1 MARARPAS
9 SERAARLRE
18 GGRYMNGAQRI
29 DKDRLLPYLFLLPVA
44 VYYVIFWLQPVAK
57 AAVESFTGATGA
69 FTTANYTRLLSEP
82 DIRKALVNT
91 VVFAAGSMVVQFFLS
106 IAIALFL
113 NKKFKLANV
122 LLFITLIP
130 MAFPQAAVGIL
141 WKSGFDKYGWVNTLL
156 WHLHVIDK
164 GHLIDWMSFANLKAV
179 LFLILVDTW
188 TVVPSVVII
197 ILAGLQGLNKEFEE
211 AGWVFGA
218 SKYRAIKDIVI
229 PIMRPTIATAMILRL
244 IASIQVW
251 LIAVMIY
258 GYNVA
263 PFLVERIAYN
273 VDVISFGEN
282 SRKDAFALSVIV
294 VAIVMAAA
302 YAYIRVDRRAAGKAS

>member
-1 MARARPAS
+1 MIG
-9 SERAARLRE
+9 ERRDG
-18 GGRYMNGAQRI
+18 GGRS
-29 DKDRLLPYLFLLPVA
+29 LPYLFLLPVVAYYAIYWLRPVVKA
-44 VYYVIFWLQPVAK
+44 VFEA
-57 AAVESFTGATGA
+57 FTGTVGTFSLENFA
-69 FTTANYTRLLSEP
+69 RLLSEP
-82 DIRKALVNT
+82 DVRRALVDT
-91 VVFAAGSMVVQFFLS
+91 LVFAAGSMIVQFFLS

-113 NKKFKLANV
+113 NRKFRLANA
-122 LLFITLIP
+122 LLFVSLIP

-156 WHLHVIDK
+156 WRLGLIDK
-164 GHLIDWMSFANLKAV
+164 AHLIDWMSFSNLKAV
-179 LFLILVDTW
+179 LFLVLVDTW

-197 ILAGLQGLNKEFEE
+197 ILAGLQGLNREYEE

-218 SKYRAIKDIVI
+218 SKFRAVKDIVI

-244 IASIQVW
+244 IAAIQVW

-273 VDVISFGEN
+273 VDVISFGEHA
-282 SRKDAFALSVIV
+282 RKDAYTLSVAV
-294 VAIVMAAA
+294 VVIVMSAA

>member
-1 MARARPAS
+1 
-9 SERAARLRE
+9 
-18 GGRYMNGAQRI
+18 MNNTQRM
-29 DKDRLLPYLFLLPVA
+29 DKKDLLPYVFLLPVA
-44 VYYVIFWLQPVAK
+44 VYYVVFWFQPVLK
-57 AAVESFTGATGA
+57 AVGESFTDAAGK
-69 FTTANYTRLLSEP
+69 FTFGNYARLLAEP
-82 DIRKALVNT
+82 EILKALGNT
-91 VVFAAGSMVVQFFLS
+91 IAFAAGSMILQFFLS
-106 IAIALFL
+106 IGIALLL
-113 NKKFKLANV
+113 NKKFRFANIV
-122 LLFITLIP
+122 LFIALIP

-156 WHLHVIDK
+156 WRLHLIDQN
-164 GHLIDWMSFANLKAV
+164 HLIDWMSFSSLKAV
-179 LFLILVDTW
+179 LFLIIVDTW

-218 SKYRAIKDIVI
+218 NKFQTIRDIVI
-229 PIMRPTIATAMILRL
+229 PIMKPTIATSMILRL

-273 VDVISFGEN
+273 IDVISFGEFA
-282 SRKDAFALSVIV
+282 RKDAYSLSFIV
-294 VAIVMAAA
+294 TILVMAAA
-302 YAYIRVDRRAAGKAS
+302 YAYIRVDRGPKKKARRAHA

>member
-1 MARARPAS
+1 
-9 SERAARLRE
+9 
-18 GGRYMNGAQRI
+18 MNGAQRI
-29 DKDRLLPYLFLLPVA
+29 DKDRVLPYIFLLPVA
-44 VYYVIFWLQPVAK
+44 AYYLLFWLQPVAK
-57 AAVESFTGATGA
+57 AAVESFTGPGGA
-69 FTTANYTRLLSEP
+69 FTTTNYTRLFSEP
-82 DIRKALVNT
+82 EVRRAFVNT
-91 VVFAAGSMVVQFFLS
+91 IVFALGSMIVQFFLS
-106 IAIALFL
+106 VAIALFL
-113 NKKFKLANV
+113 NRKFRLANA
-122 LLFITLIP
+122 LLFIVLIP

-156 WHLHVIDK
+156 WQLHIIDK
-164 GHLIDWMSFANLKAV
+164 AHLIDWMSFSNLKAV

-197 ILAGLQGLNKEFEE
+197 ILAGLQGLNREFEE

-218 SKYRAIKDIVI
+218 SKFRAVKDIVI

-273 VDVISFGEN
+273 IDVISFADN
-282 SRKDAFALSVIV
+282 ARKDAFSLSVV
-294 VAIVMAAA
+294 VVIIVMAAA
-302 YAYIRVDRRAAGKAS
+302 YSYIRVDRRAAGREG